1 MLICSVLQAPE
12 LFLTHT
18 NIDFT
23 KMSGIDIFALGATLY
38 YMICGRPPWM
48 GRNVMDLAMKIKNIE
63 LTFPSSII
71 DPHLKV
77 LHLT

>member
-1 MLICSVLQAPE
+1 
-12 LFLTHT
+12 
-18 NIDFT
+18 
-23 KMSGIDIFALGATLY
+23 MSGIDIFALGATLY

-63 LTFPSSII
+63 LTFPSNII

-77 LHLT
+77 GR